1 MKKSYI
7 GIITQRENDLYLV
20 TFPDVPGC
28 SATGSTFEQCYQQ
41 GLNALWFALR
51 DIEINYQDRTDA
63 SLDDPYIYPSF
74 SVDHYPM
81 QPNQI
86 PVFFTVEVKGQLIFD
101 LHYETRDATLGIG
114 GEHVYNVILYKE
126 YTIRE
131 FIQTVKSDCRFRN
144 ETLFEFVA
152 IDLSDNKPNYKNDD
166 IPDHILNRK
175 IDQVELHVQHR
186 CKNNNLFNIYL

>member
-51 DIEINYQDRTDA
+51 DIEINYDV
-63 SLDDPYIYPSF
+63 DPSTAPVIENYYPYPVE

-86 PVFFTVEVKGQLIFD
+86 PVLFTVEVKGVRQ
-101 LHYETRDATLGIG
+101 
-114 GEHVYNVILYKE
+114 VV
-126 YTIRE
+126 
-131 FIQTVKSDCRFRN
+131 VFRN
-144 ETLFEFVA
+144 IAEQGEEPV
-152 IDLSDNKPNYKNDD
+152 
-166 IPDHILNRK
+166 
-175 IDQVELHVQHR
+175 HVQVWP
-186 CKNNNLFNIYL
+186 IVE